1 MKLPPASAT
10 RKESSAWTEA
20 YAQPGQ
26 AQRRRA
32 TIARKLALLGI
43 AEADR
48 GTAVLDLC
56 CGNGETL
63 DALYELGFRDLRG
76 SDIEMPPEL
85 QADQRFTTNIG
96 DAAEVPLASASVDW
110 VLIIHALHHLGPVS
124 HIQAV
129 LKECYRVLKPGGR
142 LGLVDFPS
150 SLQIRLAFWFFR
162 QNVGLWTP
170 YLRNFGKLI
179 QEEWGF
185 LREYLDDWK
194 AVERLLQQ
202 GPFEIESHRR
212 GLFYYYRTLRKP
224 ITDEQAG

>member
-1 MKLPPASAT
+1 
-10 RKESSAWTEA
+10 
-20 YAQPGQ
+20 
-26 AQRRRA
+26 
-32 TIARKLALLGI
+32 
-43 AEADR
+43 
-48 GTAVLDLC
+48 
-56 CGNGETL
+56 
-63 DALYELGFRDLRG
+63 
-76 SDIEMPPEL
+76 
-85 QADQRFTTNIG
+85 
-96 DAAEVPLASASVDW
+96 
-110 VLIIHALHHLGPVS
+110 
-124 HIQAV
+124 
-129 LKECYRVLKPGGR
+129 
-142 LGLVDFPS
+142 VDFPS